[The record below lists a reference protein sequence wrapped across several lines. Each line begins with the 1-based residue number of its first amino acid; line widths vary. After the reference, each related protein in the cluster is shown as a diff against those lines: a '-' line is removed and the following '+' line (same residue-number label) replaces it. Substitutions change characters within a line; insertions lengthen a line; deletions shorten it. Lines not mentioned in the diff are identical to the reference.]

1 MLDFEIKPKLGMGRQ
16 SWTPPEPSHKSK
28 DLTSKKCF
36 ATKVEKSSHVAQ
48 GLRSE
53 LDVDVESRLD
63 GWLNS
68 TSSIPCQ
75 AFDDLDD
82 LQ

>member
-1 MLDFEIKPKLGMGRQ
+1 MN
-16 SWTPPEPSHKSK
+16 PPEPSHKSK

-53 LDVDVESRLD
+53 LDVDVESQLD

>member
-1 MLDFEIKPKLGMGRQ
+1 MN
-16 SWTPPEPSHKSK
+16 PPEPSHKSK
-28 DLTSKKCF
+28 DLTSKKLKCL
-36 ATKVEKSSHVAQ
+36 ATKVEKRSHVAQ

-53 LDVDVESRLD
+53 LDVDVESQLH